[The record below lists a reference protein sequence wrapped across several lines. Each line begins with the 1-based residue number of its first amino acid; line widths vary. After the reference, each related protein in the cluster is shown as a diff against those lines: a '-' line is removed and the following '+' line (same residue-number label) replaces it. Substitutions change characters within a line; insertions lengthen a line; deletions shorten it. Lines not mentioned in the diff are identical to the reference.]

1 MIPLRGTSHLVQK
14 AKRILHA
21 EGRALGIFFDLCPT
35 GDLQCARSATIW
47 TSSRPR
53 TPHFVILWALLLFDN
68 GYFDASF
75 TFGIWY
81 IWILTQFHQF
91 PSIFFS
97 FPPHPLRTRLISPH
111 HGDPKKAGVM

>member
-1 MIPLRGTSHLVQK
+1 MVLYNSVSHAPPVTFEGVHK
-14 AKRILHA
+14 AL
-21 EGRALGIFFDLCPT
+21 
-35 GDLQCARSATIW
+35 CARSATFW

-53 TPHFVILWALLLFDN
+53 TPYFVILWALLLFDN

-91 PSIFFS
+91 SSIFCW
-97 FPPHPLRTRLISPH
+97 FPPYLLLSRLISPH
-111 HGDPKKAGVM
+111 HGDPKKVGVM